1 MRETLPAYIMQED
14 AQSAALKRL
23 ADIAEAHADGRLSTE
38 RARHELQTLIAPVR
52 RRARRT
58 ARLLAGSATGQ

>member
-23 ADIAEAHADGRLSTE
+23 AEIAEAHAAGTLTT
-38 RARHELQTLIAPVR
+38 AQAQHQLQRVIAPVR
-52 RRARRT
+52 RRARRA